1 MKKVFKVMMLLVLCV
16 VLTVSVFG
24 CSKEVA
30 AQTATPSES
39 GGTEKAV
46 AAPVQKEYR
55 FVMIPILAQSWFD
68 IVYNASVEAA
78 EILGEQMGAEIT
90 IDYQASPTADLV
102 AQNELLER
110 AIATKPDGIAID
122 CIDVQAQLPIL
133 REAINR
139 GIPVVLYASVSPEG
153 EMIPYIGNDFYEQ
166 GEFAA
171 KELLKRLDYKGKVA
185 IIHGVPTNQP
195 HAERYEAYLDV
206 FAEYPEIEVVAT
218 VFDYDDIENAQ
229 KEAAAILSAHPDL
242 DGFAVCDAAGPVGVG
257 IALKEAGRVGQVKY
271 VGIDDLPQLQV
282 LMQEGVLDL
291 SVATRPNNIGKWCTT
306 SLLMTKLGIEPVIW
320 YDTKFGLLTP
330 DMVKDGVIKG
340 F

>member
-1 MKKVFKVMMLLVLCV
+1 MKKAFKVTMLLVLCV
-16 VLTVSVFG
+16 ALSVSVLG
-24 CSKEVA
+24 CSKKEA
-30 AQTATPSES
+30 APAAS
-39 GGTEKAV
+39 GTTQAAA

-78 EILGEQMGAEIT
+78 DVLGKQMGAKIT

-166 GEFAA
+166 GAFAA
-171 KELLKRLDYKGKVA
+171 KELLKRLNYKGKVA

-195 HAERYEAYLDV
+195 HAERYQAYLDV
-206 FAEYPEIEVVAT
+206 FADYPEIEVVAT

-257 IALKEAGRVGQVKY
+257 IALKEAGKVGRVKY

-330 DMVKDGVIKG
+330 DMVKNGVIKG